1 MTFRTFLKDCIKNN
15 KPIFLDGG
23 MGTMLQASTA
33 SKYSIP
39 EEVNFTHPYII
50 RDIHA
55 KYLEAGADIITANSF
70 GATPVKLQGFK
81 FSASHTVQTAVS
93 LAKQTVNSFCKKNA
107 KGERIPKFAAVD
119 IGPTGCLLE
128 PTGNLSFEDAYTSF
142 STVAI
147 AAEQAGADLA
157 IIETMSDLYEAKAAI
172 LAVKETTKLPIF
184 ATVSFQENL
193 RTLSGASVIT
203 CVTYL
208 ESLGVDAIGLNCGV
222 SLENAEILVKE
233 FCRFTSIP
241 VIVQPNAGLPVLEN
255 GKTVFKVT
263 PEEFAKAQFKN
274 WQNGATILGGCCGTT
289 PDHIKAV
296 TKMFNKK
303 TEKRPEIKKE
313 CATRV
318 CSGSKTVTI
327 GGTYGPVIIG
337 ERINPTGKKKCKEA
351 LLNGDMK
358 YIIDEAENQISAGAH
373 ILDVNVGLPGIDEK
387 MMMYDAIYTLQKT
400 FTTPLQID
408 SSEKSVLELA
418 MRRYNGKPLVN
429 SVNGKQKVMDE
440 VFPLIQ
446 KYGGTVVALTLDEN
460 GIPETA
466 EDRIEIAKK
475 IIKEAEK
482 YKIKKND
489 IIIDFLTLT
498 CGTQQKEAKETLRGI
513 SLLKKDPDFSEIKTV
528 LGVSNISFGLPRR
541 DIINSNFFTMAL
553 NSGLDACIINPLS
566 QGMMD
571 AYKAFRAIYA
581 YDENCLDYIKTYTN
595 TVAPTAQTSATTQNQ
610 AVTQTTPTSTAPTAA
625 KDENKTAPSLLY
637 QLIIKGYE
645 NQAEKAAADLLKTT
659 KPVDIVEKHI
669 VPALDVVGKE
679 YESGKK
685 FLPQLLLS
693 ANTVSK
699 AFSVIKKHLAET
711 GETQETK
718 GKIIMATVEGDI
730 HDIGK
735 NIVCAMLEN
744 YGYQVL
750 DLGKDV
756 KAETIIETAEKE
768 NIKVIGLSALM
779 TTTVLSMETT
789 IQKLRA
795 AETSEKKYKII
806 VGGAVLTKDYAAK
819 IGANYY
825 GRDAMATVKAVKK
838 IFGN

>member
-1 MTFRTFLKDCIKNN
+1 MNFRTFLNNCVKNN
-15 KPIFLDGG
+15 EPIFLDGG
-23 MGTMLQASTA
+23 MGTMLQNSAA
-33 SKYSIP
+33 ANYSIP
-39 EEVNFTHPYII
+39 EEVNFTHPYIV
-50 RDIHA
+50 REIHT
-55 KYLEAGADIITANSF
+55 KYLQAGADIITSNSF
-70 GATPVKLQGFK
+70 GATPVKLKGFK

-93 LAKQTVNSFCKKNA
+93 LAKEAVNAFSSRTKNGDKA
-107 KGERIPKFAAVD
+107 PKFAALD

-128 PTGNLSFEDAYTSF
+128 PTGNLSFEDAYSSF
-142 STVAI
+142 ATVAI
-147 AAEQAGADLA
+147 AGEQAGADLA
-157 IIETMSDLYEAKAAI
+157 IIETMSDLYETKAAI
-172 LAVKETTKLPIF
+172 LAVKETTNLPIL
-184 ATVSFQENL
+184 ATVTFQPNL

-222 SLENAEILVKE
+222 SLENAETLVKE
-233 FCRFTSIP
+233 FCKYASIP

-255 GKTVFKVT
+255 GKTVFKVS
-263 PEEFAKAQFKN
+263 PEDFAKAQLKN
-274 WQNGATILGGCCGTT
+274 WQNGAAILGGCCGTT
-289 PDHIKAV
+289 PAHIEATSKLIKA
-296 TKMFNKK
+296 NKDRTPLLK
-303 TEKRPEIKKE
+303 NKS
-313 CATRV
+313 ATRV

-327 GGTYGPVIIG
+327 GGEYGPVIIG

-351 LLNGDMK
+351 LLNGDME
-358 YIIDEAENQISAGAH
+358 YIINEAESQINAGAH

-408 SSEKSVLELA
+408 SSEPQVLELA

-440 VFPLIQ
+440 VFPLIK
-446 KYGGTVVALTLDEN
+446 KYGGTVVALTLDEK

-466 EDRIEIAKK
+466 EGRLEIAKK
-475 IIKEAEK
+475 IITEAEK
-482 YKIKKND
+482 YNIKKND

-513 SLLKKDPDFSEIKTV
+513 SLLKNTPEFAEVKTV

-541 DIINSNFFTMAL
+541 DIINSNFFAMAL

-566 QGMMD
+566 QNMMD

-581 YDENCLDYIKTYTN
+581 YDENCLDYIKTYTDS
-595 TVAPTAQTSATTQNQ
+595 VAPSQSPKAIEKSTETQNQ
-610 AVTQTTPTSTAPTAA
+610 NNQNSQE
-625 KDENKTAPSLLY
+625 KAPSQLY

-645 NQAEKAAADLLKTT
+645 NQAEKAAEDLLKTT

-669 VPALDVVGKE
+669 VPALDIVGKE

-693 ANTVSK
+693 ANTVAK
-699 AFSVIKKHLAET
+699 AFTVIKKHLAET

-744 YGYQVL
+744 YGYEVL

-756 KAETIIETAEKE
+756 KPETIIETAQKE
-768 NIKVIGLSALM
+768 NISVIGLSALM
-779 TTTVLSMETT
+779 TTTVLSMENT
-789 IQKLRA
+789 IQKLRT
-795 AETSEKKYKII
+795 AETPDKKYKII

-819 IGANYY
+819 IGANHY
-825 GRDAMATVKAVKK
+825 GKDAMATVNAVKS